1 MEKELA
7 PNFPEKSNFYLCQ
20 KIIRAKNCCA
30 SNLRIRQIIANVKLP
45 RASNREYR
53 QAVTRV
59 KFSGAR
65 IQWTEP
71 VMTART
77 EPVSTAPQL
86 LALLAL
92 QPSPAL

>member
-1 MEKELA
+1 MEKGSWRQIS
-7 PNFPEKSNFYLCQ
+7 PKNQIF
-20 KIIRAKNCCA
+20 IRIKPRER
-30 SNLRIRQIIANVKLP
+30 SNLRIRQIVIRVKLP

-59 KFSGAR
+59 KFSGAQS
-65 IQWTEP
+65 QWTEP

-92 QPSPAL
+92 